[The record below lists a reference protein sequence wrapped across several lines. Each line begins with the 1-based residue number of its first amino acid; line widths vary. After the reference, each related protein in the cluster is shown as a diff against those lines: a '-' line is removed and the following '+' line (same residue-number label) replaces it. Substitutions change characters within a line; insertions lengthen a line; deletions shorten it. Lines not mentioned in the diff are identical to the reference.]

1 MKRIIFFSIIVFF
14 LSSCATSTYISKD
27 QVPSKGI
34 KKIDIFFDK
43 EQPQK
48 EYQVL
53 GYINSSGWIFTSEKQ
68 LLKSIQKKANKINA
82 DGIVSVKYSY
92 IPHLL
97 IGIPQCEGVLIKYK

>member
-1 MKRIIFFSIIVFF
+1 MLQV
-14 LSSCATSTYISKD
+14 LISRRAEEPVKD
-27 QVPSKGI
+27 N
-34 KKIDIFFDK
+34 KKIDIFFGK

-53 GYINSSGWIFTSEKQ
+53 GYISSSGWIFTSENQ
-68 LLKSIQKKANKINA
+68 LIKSIQKKANKVDA
-82 DGIVSVKYSY
+82 DGVISVQYTY